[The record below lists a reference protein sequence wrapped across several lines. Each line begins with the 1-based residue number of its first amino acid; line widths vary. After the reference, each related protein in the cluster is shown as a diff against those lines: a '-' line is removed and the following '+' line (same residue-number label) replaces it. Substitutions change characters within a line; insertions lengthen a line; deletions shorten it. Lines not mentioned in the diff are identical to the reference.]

1 MPEQNV
7 QDEEQHVKII
17 KEWLSK
23 QPHLPKNVGK
33 WRKQVYK
40 NIYVVAT
47 LSRSFVLFIKI
58 LRLI

>member
-7 QDEEQHVKII
+7 HDEEQHLNII

-33 WRKQVYK
+33 
-40 NIYVVAT
+40 
-47 LSRSFVLFIKI
+47 
-58 LRLI
+58 